1 MRFLTFSYSRSSLI
15 EIIESHAAYFLD
27 DNIISLV
34 FSSLKY
40 NLNNDS
46 VTKFLHTKSFV
57 VVLFVNGII
66 WIELQPIY
74 VTVGVVV
81 PFVNGII
88 CISAAIDPVD
98 GLVVVPFVNGI
109 ICIKT
114 QIFDTAI
121 RVVVPFINGIICII
135 C

>member
-46 VTKFLHTKSFV
+46 VTKFLHTKSLV

-66 WIELQPIY
+66 CIELQPIY

-88 CISAAIDPVD
+88 CITNTQLEPKWN
-98 GLVVVPFVNGI
+98 VVVPSLMRSFASITMRNGY
-109 ICIKT
+109 T
-114 QIFDTAI
+114 S
-121 RVVVPFINGIICII
+121 VL
-135 C
+135 